1 MRVLV
6 VDDSPDIRFMLRV
19 FLEDA
24 GMDVEEAGSGPE
36 ALALLDGAER
46 WPDALV
52 LDHRMPGMTGVEVAR
67 ELAGQGSDLPVVLFS
82 AYLHPDLHAEA
93 RALGAVPV
101 VKTDLGLLVEV
112 LEGLLPCA
120 A

>member
-19 FLEDA
+19 LLEDA
-24 GMDVEEAGSGPE
+24 GMEVEEAGSGPV
-36 ALALLDGAER
+36 ALEILEDAGR

-52 LDHRMPGMTGVEVAR
+52 LDHRMPVMTGVEVVR
-67 ELAGQGSDLPVVLFS
+67 ELAERQVAVPVVLFS

-120 A
+120 V